1 MSHVTT
7 HHMSHHAWCH
17 MWCVMYISSWKS
29 GKKQGV
35 VLPPAPCHASLTYQE
50 PSWVQ
55 AKIIIFSRTH
65 CHFEGFTSAVPSHT
79 CVHVGHPGQLLS
91 VPYRNPWQCGQL
103 NYYIIFPKMISR
115 QSTTGEI
122 YPDFGARVYRQ
133 WRDVGRIRCQHLY
146 DNMTNR
152 LVKIMYR

>member
-1 MSHVTT
+1 MCTRGSPRSATVCALQKSLAVWTT
-7 HHMSHHAWCH
+7 KLLYNIPENDLPAVHDRRDLSRFR
-17 MWCVMYISSWKS
+17 
-29 GKKQGV
+29 GQG
-35 VLPPAPCHASLTYQE
+35 APWYASLTSHGRRWE
-50 PSWVQ
+50 R

-122 YPDFGARVYRQ
+122 YPDFGATV
-133 WRDVGRIRCQHLY
+133 RC
-146 DNMTNR
+146 
-152 LVKIMYR
+152 VS